1 MTGYLKCNK
10 QEFAH
15 SATQALEIHWLCGWL
30 NNGFSAWD
38 TYAIFKETKYSNR
51 DLCLLPD
58 RAIGRKG
65 IEMIFWK

>member
-1 MTGYLKCNK
+1 MVSLLGTLN
-10 QEFAH
+10 
-15 SATQALEIHWLCGWL
+15 AL
-30 NNGFSAWD
+30 
-38 TYAIFKETKYSNR
+38 FKEMKYSSR